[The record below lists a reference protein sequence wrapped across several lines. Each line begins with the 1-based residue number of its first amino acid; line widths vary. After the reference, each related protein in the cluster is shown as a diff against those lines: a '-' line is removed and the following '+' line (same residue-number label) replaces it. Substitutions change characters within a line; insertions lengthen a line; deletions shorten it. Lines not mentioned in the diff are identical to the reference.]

1 MSTEVF
7 RSKKKANF
15 SFFGS
20 KQFSSKSRK
29 KERKRKR
36 KKERKRRVRGRK
48 GAIIRR

>member
-1 MSTEVF
+1 MTIRTEKC
-7 RSKKKANF
+7 RPRCSEIKKKANF

-29 KERKRKR
+29 KERKR
-36 KKERKRRVRGRK
+36 RVRGRK